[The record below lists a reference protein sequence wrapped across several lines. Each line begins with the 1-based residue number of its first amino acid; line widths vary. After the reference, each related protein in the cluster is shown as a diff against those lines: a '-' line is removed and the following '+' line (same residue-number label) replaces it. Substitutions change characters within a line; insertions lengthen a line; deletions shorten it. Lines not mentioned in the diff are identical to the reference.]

1 MQLRLQDRRSRGYR
15 AGKSGSESCEDR
27 ESLNIIGQKKKNQT
41 KIVKFRDR
49 GSRSRSLHLSEIVLS
64 RSTLHESALERFVE
78 SFADI
83 KMKKVSLVCS
93 CWINL
98 LFSFFLL
105 LNE

>member
-27 ESLNIIGQKKKNQT
+27 ESLNIIGKKKNQT

-64 RSTLHESALERFVE
+64 RSTLRESALERFVE